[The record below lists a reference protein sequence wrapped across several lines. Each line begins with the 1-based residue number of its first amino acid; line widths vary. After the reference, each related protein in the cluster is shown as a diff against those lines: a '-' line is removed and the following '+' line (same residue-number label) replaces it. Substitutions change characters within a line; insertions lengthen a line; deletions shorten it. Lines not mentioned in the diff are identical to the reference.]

1 TQSKPVIA
9 VEEHF
14 VIEELD
20 SFKDEDP
27 NGPHAKAV
35 APIMNR
41 LKNLGD
47 NRIAEMDEAGVAKQI
62 VSLTAPGTQ
71 QLERDE
77 AIQLST

>member
-1 TQSKPVIA
+1 MTQSKPVIA

-62 VSLTAPGTQ
+62 Q
-71 QLERDE
+71 QVFQDAFELLH
-77 AIQLST
+77 QVNYLP

>member
-1 TQSKPVIA
+1 MTQSKPVIA
-9 VEEHF
+9 VEKNIF

-47 NRIAEMDEAGVAKQI
+47 NRIAEMDEAGVAKK
-62 VSLTAPGTQ
+62 LC
-71 QLERDE
+71 L
-77 AIQLST
+77 